1 MNESIVEMIDLG
13 DAKVETRQVAP
24 GSQPDELVGIGRK
37 SAG

>member
-1 MNESIVEMIDLG
+1 MNEDTVLIDLG

-24 GSQPDELVGIGRK
+24 GAKPDELVGIGRK